1 MIKSLYESI
10 KNKPVE
16 EIEQIIETKKLSV
29 QDEIKLYEMLINN
42 SPNREQTLTLN
53 ELIES
58 WKHND
63 YNEFVANGLE

>member
-29 QDEIKLYEMLINN
+29 KDEIKLYEMLINN

-63 YNEFVANGLE
+63 YTEFVANGLE